1 MAKNLVVA
9 KKGCNFALPKQKIRL
24 GKMIAESSIPKEG
37 KEIFDMMTHT
47 RENERSY

>member
-1 MAKNLVVA
+1 LVVA
-9 KKGCNFALPKQKIRL
+9 KKVVILHSQNKKIRL
-24 GKMIAESSIPKEG
+24 GKMITESSIPEEG